1 MFAARCAGVSLA
13 MFVLAYVLGSLA
25 IGAGWRLL
33 LRLLWPGSAR
43 ATADLLFAIRIFP
56 LGLALATTL
65 GVALPSFLLLE
76 PHATDEA
83 VGTAPLALAAVFLAL
98 AVWGVWGAVRAQRR
112 TSRAMQ
118 QWLDGSTRMDSPNAV
133 PVFRSRQHSPT
144 LTVAGV
150 CAPKVIVSDDA
161 AAVLTPAELNTA
173 LRHEIAHVRRY
184 DNLKRLIFR
193 VAAFPGTAALEA
205 AWADQ
210 TELAADDAAV
220 SSIDDALDLA
230 SALIKVSR
238 LGIISTA
245 ELSRALL
252 HSSTALGLRIRRLF
266 AWSSGRRARPARP
279 LWFCG
284 FSFAAMLAVVI
295 SSYNAMLGG
304 MHELTEWLVR

>member
-25 IGAGWRLL
+25 ICAGWRLV
-33 LRLLWPGSAR
+33 LRLLKPASAR
-43 ATADLLFAIRIFP
+43 GTADLLFAIRVLP
-56 LGLALATTL
+56 LGIGLAITL

-76 PHATDEA
+76 PDATDEA
-83 VGTAPLALAAVFLAL
+83 VGTAPLLLATVFLAL
-98 AVWGVWGAVRAQRR
+98 AAWGVWSAVRAERR
-112 TSRAMQ
+112 TSRAMER
-118 QWLDGSTRMDSPNAV
+118 WLDGSTPMDSNEFV
-133 PVFRSRQHSPT
+133 PVFRSHQHSPT

-161 AAVLTPAELNTA
+161 ASMLTPAELNTA

-184 DNLKRLIFR
+184 DNLKKLIFR
-193 VAAFPGTAALEA
+193 VASFPGAAALEA

-220 SSIDDALDLA
+220 SSIDEALDLA

-238 LGIISTA
+238 LGFGASA
-245 ELSRALL
+245 EISRALL
-252 HSSTALGLRIRRLF
+252 HSSTALTVRIRRLF
-266 AWSSGRRARPARP
+266 AWTGSEDRIPVRS

-284 FSFAAMLAVVI
+284 ISVAAVLVCLI
-295 SSYNAMLGG
+295 TSYNAMLGG